1 MCRRVFV
8 HLFRRALVAGVPSK
22 RGFRL
27 LGWLV
32 ATLLLCLGCAAQSAA
47 PELNQRIERQVRA
60 TFQLPPTVNVKIGE
74 RKPST
79 EFPGYDVQTV
89 ELSQGEKKVTE
100 SFLIS
105 KDNQTMARVTK
116 MDLSKDPYA
125 EIMKKIDVS
134 GRPVLGNPNAKVTIV
149 NFDDFQCP
157 FCSRMHETLMQD
169 IVKNYGDRVRIIYK
183 DYPLNEIHPWA
194 THAAV
199 DANCLAAQSPE
210 AYWDFANF
218 AHGNQKEITGTDNRP
233 LTEQA
238 KFLDTGAT
246 MIAQKRN
253 LQLVPLQSCMKAQ
266 QDAKVKA
273 STDEGNSIGV
283 SATPTMFVNGEK
295 VDGLVPPDALHAII
309 DRALRDANQ
318 QPAPATA
325 AKK

>member
-1 MCRRVFV
+1 MLRRVFV
-8 HLFRRALVAGVPSK
+8 HLFRRALVA
-22 RGFRL
+22 
-27 LGWLV
+27 
-32 ATLLLCLGCAAQSAA
+32 ALLLCLGCAAQSAA

-74 RKPST
+74 RKASG
-79 EFPGYDVQTV
+79 EFPGYDTLTV
-89 ELSQGEKKVTE
+89 ELSQGERKVTE
-100 SFLIS
+100 QFLIS
-105 KDNQTMARVTK
+105 RDNQTMARVTK
-116 MDLSKDPYA
+116 LDLTKDPYA

-157 FCSRMHETLMQD
+157 FCSRMHDLLMQD
-169 IVKNYGDRVRIIYK
+169 IAKNYGDRVRIIYK

-199 DANCLAAQSPE
+199 DANCLAAQSPA

-218 AHGNQKEITGTDNRP
+218 AHDNQKEITGTNRP
-233 LTEQA
+233 LPEQA

-253 LQLVPLQSCMKAQ
+253 LQQVPLQSCLKAQ
-266 QDAKVKA
+266 QDSKVKA
-273 STDEGNSIGV
+273 STEEGNSIGV
-283 SATPTMFVNGEK
+283 SATPTMFINGEK